1 MARGAASSLIDRL
14 LDEWLGPA
22 VDWAVGL
29 TVGGL
34 VVMVGSGVLSR
45 YFLNYSLAWSDEL
58 AGLLFVWVTLL
69 GSVAA
74 CRRRTHMVIG
84 FLPRYLGP
92 RGQRVVGL
100 YVLTA
105 ILVFLGFMMGAG
117 ALLTAATLVDRS
129 PVLRYPVGL
138 SYLSLPVAGSFM
150 FAYTFREAWALW
162 QSEGGWTAVAVE
174 EED

>member
-1 MARGAASSLIDRL
+1 MARGAVPSVVGRL
-14 LDEWLGPA
+14 LDAWLGPA

-29 TVGGL
+29 IVGGL
-34 VVMVGSGVLSR
+34 VIMVGSGVLAR

-58 AGLLFVWVTLL
+58 AGLLFVWLTLL

-84 FLPRYLGP
+84 FLPRCFGP

-105 ILVFLGFMMGAG
+105 ILVFLGVMVGAG
-117 ALLTAATLVDRS
+117 AVLTAATLVDRS

-150 FAYTFREAWALW
+150 FAYTLREAWALW
-162 QSEGGWTAVAVE
+162 QSQGGWTAVAFE

>member
-1 MARGAASSLIDRL
+1 MTRGAVPSLLDRL
-14 LDEWLGPA
+14 LNEWLGPA
-22 VDWAVGL
+22 VDWAVGVI
-29 TVGGL
+29 VGGL
-34 VVMVGSGVLSR
+34 VIMVGSGVLSR

-58 AGLLFVWVTLL
+58 AGLLFVWLTLL

-100 YVLTA
+100 YVLTS

-117 ALLTAATLVDRS
+117 AVLTAATSASSALRMPTATCHWNSGLVSS
-129 PVLRYPVGL
+129 PGTRTTGA
-138 SYLSLPVAGSFM
+138 SL
-150 FAYTFREAWALW
+150 
-162 QSEGGWTAVAVE
+162 
-174 EED
+174 

>member
-1 MARGAASSLIDRL
+1 MAREAGPSSVDRL
-14 LDEWLGPA
+14 LDAWLGPA

-29 TVGGL
+29 IVGGL
-34 VVMVGSGVLSR
+34 VIMIGSGVLSR

-58 AGLLFVWVTLL
+58 AGLFFVWLTFL
-69 GSVAA
+69 GAVAA

-84 FLPRYLGP
+84 FLPRCLGP

-105 ILVFLGFMMGAG
+105 TLVFLGFMVGAG
-117 ALLTAATLVDRS
+117 TVLSAAMLGDRS
-129 PVLRYPVGL
+129 PVLRFPVGL
-138 SYLSLPVAGSFM
+138 SYLALPVAGGLM
-150 FAYTFREAWALW
+150 FAYTLREAWALW
-162 QSEGGWTAVAVE
+162 QSEGGWSAVDI

>member
-1 MARGAASSLIDRL
+1 MSRRTVPSLVDRL

-22 VDWAVGL
+22 LDWALGVI
-29 TVGGL
+29 VGGL

-58 AGLLFVWVTLL
+58 AGLLFVWLTLL
-69 GSVAA
+69 GSAVA

-84 FLPRYLGP
+84 FLPRCFGP
-92 RGQRVVGL
+92 RGQRAVGL

-105 ILVFLGFMMGAG
+105 ILVFLGFMVGAG
-117 ALLTAATLVDRS
+117 SVLTAATLGDRS

-150 FAYTFREAWALW
+150 FAYTLREAWILW
-162 QSEGGWTAVAVE
+162 GTDGGWTAVSVD

>member
-1 MARGAASSLIDRL
+1 MVRRDVPSLTDRL

-29 TVGGL
+29 MVVGL

-117 ALLTAATLVDRS
+117 EVLTAATIVDRS

-138 SYLSLPVAGSFM
+138 SYLSLPVAGCFM
-150 FAYTFREAWALW
+150 FAYTLRAAWALW
-162 QSEGGWTAVAVE
+162 QSEGGWTAVDVE

>member
-1 MARGAASSLIDRL
+1 MARGVVPSSVDRL
-14 LDEWLGPA
+14 LDAWLGPA
-22 VDWAVGL
+22 VDWAVGSL
-29 TVGGL
+29 VGGL
-34 VVMVGSGVLSR
+34 VIMVGSGVLAR
-45 YFLNYSLAWSDEL
+45 YLLNYSLAWSDEL
-58 AGLLFVWVTLL
+58 AGLLFVWLTLL

-84 FLPRYLGP
+84 FLPRCFGP
-92 RGQRVVGL
+92 RGQRAIGL

-105 ILVFLGFMMGAG
+105 ILLFLGFMMGAG
-117 ALLTAATLVDRS
+117 AVLTAATIVDRS

-150 FAYTFREAWALW
+150 FAYTLREAWALW

>member
-1 MARGAASSLIDRL
+1 MTRGAVSIWIDRL

-29 TVGGL
+29 MVGGL
-34 VVMVGSGVLSR
+34 VAMVGSGVLSR

-92 RGQRVVGL
+92 RGQRVVGF

-105 ILVFLGFMMGAG
+105 ILVFLGFMVGAG
-117 ALLTAATLVDRS
+117 VDLTAATIVDRS

-138 SYLSLPVAGSFM
+138 SYLSLPVAGCLM
-150 FAYTFREAWALW
+150 FAYTLRQAWTLW
-162 QSEGGWTAVAVE
+162 QSDGGWSAAAVE
-174 EED
+174 GD